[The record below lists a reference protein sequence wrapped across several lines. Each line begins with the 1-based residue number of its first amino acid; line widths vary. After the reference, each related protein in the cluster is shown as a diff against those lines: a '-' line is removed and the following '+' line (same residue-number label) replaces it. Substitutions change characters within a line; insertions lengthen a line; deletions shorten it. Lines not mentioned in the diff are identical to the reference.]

1 MDTMTN
7 YRPLM
12 TDELPFDVDT
22 LEGVYK
28 IYSDGGHLV
37 GSRIRQGVCLGNKRR
52 TVEDMDVL
60 FNGLFYDGFYNQGL
74 RDKKSDKPLTDF
86 LRENILAVYPDEEDV
101 DALIADGIK
110 RKLNNLYHRKKR
122 FRRKAYLN
130 RWNYFVTFTY
140 DEALHSDEAF
150 KTKLRKTLS
159 NFHSRRGWRYM
170 GVFERGEETGHL
182 HFHALVYI
190 PDGEM
195 PGKLIEKEEYST
207 KRHCME
213 KRIENTFFA
222 RRYGINDFQPLN
234 AVAVRYGKSID
245 YCLKYIGK
253 TGERIVYSRGIPTEI
268 CKHLTGDDIITEMI
282 DFYGKYVLFDDVIE
296 YDEEENVVRGVYRRP
311 IVA

>member
-7 YRPLM
+7 CRPLM
-12 TDELPFDVDT
+12 TDELPFDVDGYD
-22 LEGVYK
+22 GVYK
-28 IYSDGGHLV
+28 IYSDGGHFV
-37 GSRIRQGVCLGNKRR
+37 GSRILQGVSTGAKRR
-52 TVEDMDVL
+52 TVSEIDVL
-60 FNGLFYDGFYNQGL
+60 FDSLYFEGFFNRGL
-74 RDKKSDKPLTDF
+74 RDKKVDKPLTAF
-86 LRENILAVYPDEEDV
+86 IREGILAEFPDEEGV
-101 DALIADGIK
+101 DSLIADGIK

-140 DEALHSDEAF
+140 DEDKHTADEF
-150 KTKLRKTLS
+150 KAKLRKTLS

-195 PGKLIEKEEYST
+195 PGKLVEKEEYST

-282 DFYGKYVLFDDVIE
+282 DFYGKYVFFDNVIE
-296 YDEEENVVRGVYRRP
+296 YDEEENVVRERYRRP

>member
-1 MDTMTN
+1 MDNVFCM
-7 YRPLM
+7 RPLSV
-12 TDELPFDVDT
+12 DELPFDVDGYD
-22 LEGVYK
+22 GVYK
-28 IYSDGGHLV
+28 IYSDGGHFV
-37 GSRIRQGVCLGNKRR
+37 GSRILQGVSTGAKRR
-52 TVEDMDVL
+52 TASEIDDL
-60 FNGLFYDGFYNQGL
+60 FDCLYFEGYFNKGL
-74 RDKKSDKPLTDF
+74 RDKKVDKPLSDF
-86 LRENILAVYPDEEDV
+86 IREGILAEYPEEEDV
-101 DALIADGIK
+101 DTLIADGVK
-110 RKLNNLYHRKKR
+110 RKINNMYNRKKR

-140 DEALHSDEAF
+140 DVDKHTADEF
-150 KTKLRKTLS
+150 KEKLRKTLS

-195 PGKLIEKEEYST
+195 PGKLVEKEEYST